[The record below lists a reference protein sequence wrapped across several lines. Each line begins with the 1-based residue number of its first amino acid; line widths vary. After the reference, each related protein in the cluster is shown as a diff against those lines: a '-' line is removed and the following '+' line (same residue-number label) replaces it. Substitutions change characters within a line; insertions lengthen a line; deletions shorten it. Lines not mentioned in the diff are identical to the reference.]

1 MRISGE
7 TNNLDLYSDARFL
20 CGILLTDTTTYPLAD
35 FVRNANFGL
44 DKVNALAMK
53 ADGKWK
59 FIDNNSAT
67 GMIDTSVALESG
79 TPTYAIPITWL
90 KMGRVRAKDAQGN
103 FNTLTPVDRR
113 QLSDSKLNDS
123 TGGNPKYYVQ
133 EGTVVRLLPTPNYDS
148 TGGLEVQQQ
157 MGSTYFAYNATTT
170 VPGFDSRFHRLISLY
185 SAEDYCEANELDRKV
200 QKIQTKLLVMEQEFM
215 IAIRTRDNDQKIS
228 LIPKRE
234 DYGENSLSSNSNF
247 GGGQNGF

>member
-1 MRISGE
+1 MQISGE

-185 SAEDYCEANELDRKV
+185 GAKDYCVVNSLNERSSF
-200 QKIQTKLLVMEQEFM
+200 INAELLIMEQEFM
-215 IAIRTRDNDQKIS
+215 VAISSRDSDQKAT
-228 LIPKRE
+228 LIGKRE
-234 DYGENSLSSNSNF
+234 DF
-247 GGGQNGF
+247 GQRGLIS

>member
-185 SAEDYCEANELDRKV
+185 GAKDYCVVNSLNERSSF
-200 QKIQTKLLVMEQEFM
+200 INAELLIMEQEFM
-215 IAIRTRDNDQKIS
+215 VAISSRDSDQKAT
-228 LIPKRE
+228 LIGKRE
-234 DYGENSLSSNSNF
+234 DF
-247 GGGQNGF
+247 GQRGLIS

>member
-1 MRISGE
+1 MQISGE

-20 CGILLTDTTTYPLAD
+20 CGIGLTDTTTYPLAD

-157 MGSTYFAYNATTT
+157 MGSTYFAYDATTT

-185 SAEDYCEANELDRKV
+185 GAKDYCVVNSLNERSSF
-200 QKIQTKLLVMEQEFM
+200 INAELLIMEQEFM
-215 IAIRTRDNDQKIS
+215 VAISSRDSDQKAT
-228 LIPKRE
+228 LIGKRE
-234 DYGENSLSSNSNF
+234 DF
-247 GGGQNGF
+247 GQRGLIS

>member
-1 MRISGE
+1 MVQVSGE

-185 SAEDYCEANELDRKV
+185 GAKDYCVVNSLNERSSF
-200 QKIQTKLLVMEQEFM
+200 INAELLIMEQEFM
-215 IAIRTRDNDQKIS
+215 VAISSRDSDQKAT
-228 LIPKRE
+228 LIGKRE
-234 DYGENSLSSNSNF
+234 DF
-247 GGGQNGF
+247 GQRGLIS

>member
-1 MRISGE
+1 MQISGE

-185 SAEDYCEANELDRKV
+185 GAKDYCVVNSLNERSSF
-200 QKIQTKLLVMEQEFM
+200 INAELLIMEQEFM
-215 IAIRTRDNDQKIS
+215 VAISSRDSDQKAT
-228 LIPKRE
+228 LTVKKE
-234 DYGENSLSSNSNF
+234 DYGQNS
-247 GGGQNGF
+247 

>member
-1 MRISGE
+1 MQISGE

-59 FIDNNSAT
+59 FIDNNSAS
-67 GMIDTSVALESG
+67 GMIDTSVALVSG
-79 TPTYAIPITWL
+79 TITYSIPITWL
-90 KMGRVRAKDAQGN
+90 KMGRVRAKDSAGN
-103 FNTLTPVDRR
+103 FHTLIPADRR
-113 QLSDSKLNDS
+113 QLSDSQLNNS
-123 TGGNPKYYVQ
+123 GGNPKYYIQ
-133 EGTVVRLLPTPNYDS
+133 EGIVVRLIPTPDYAS

-157 MGSTYFAYNATTT
+157 MGSTYFAYDATTT

-185 SAEDYCEANELDRKV
+185 GAKDYCVVNSLNERSSFINAELV
-200 QKIQTKLLVMEQEFM
+200 VMEQEFM
-215 IAIRTRDNDQKIS
+215 VAISERDTDQKIS
-228 LIPKRE
+228 LKPHRE
-234 DYGENSLSSNSNF
+234 DYGQNSL
-247 GGGQNGF
+247 

>member
-1 MRISGE
+1 MQISGE

-53 ADGKWK
+53 SDGKWK
-59 FIDNNSAT
+59 FTDNNNST
-67 GMIDTSVALESG
+67 DLIDTTTALVSG
-79 TPTYAIPITWL
+79 TQTYSIPITWL
-90 KMGRVRAKDAQGN
+90 KMGVVRCKDSNGD
-103 FNTLTPVDRR
+103 FKTLIPVDRR
-113 QLSDSKLNDS
+113 QLSDSKLNDT
-123 TGGNPKYYVQ
+123 TGGNPRYYVNDGN
-133 EGTVVRLLPTPNYDS
+133 EIYLFPKPNYS
-148 TGGLEVQQQ
+148 VAGGLEVQQQ

-185 SAEDYCEANELDRKV
+185 SAEDYCEANELDKKV

-234 DYGENSLSSNSNF
+234 DYGQNRLSSNSNF

>member
-1 MRISGE
+1 MQVSSE

-185 SAEDYCEANELDRKV
+185 GAKDYCVVNSLNERSSF
-200 QKIQTKLLVMEQEFM
+200 INAELLIMEQEFM
-215 IAIRTRDNDQKIS
+215 VAISSRDSDQKAT
-228 LIPKRE
+228 LIGKRE
-234 DYGENSLSSNSNF
+234 DF
-247 GGGQNGF
+247 GQRGLIS

>member
-1 MRISGE
+1 MQISGE

-185 SAEDYCEANELDRKV
+185 GAKDYCVVNSLNERSSFINAELV
-200 QKIQTKLLVMEQEFM
+200 VMEQEFM
-215 IAIRTRDNDQKIS
+215 VAISERDTDQKIS
-228 LIPKRE
+228 LKPHRE
-234 DYGENSLSSNSNF
+234 DYGQNSL
-247 GGGQNGF
+247 

>member
-1 MRISGE
+1 MQVSSE

-185 SAEDYCEANELDRKV
+185 GAKDYCVVNSLNERSSF
-200 QKIQTKLLVMEQEFM
+200 INAELLIMEQEFM
-215 IAIRTRDNDQKIS
+215 VAISSRDSDQKAT
-228 LIPKRE
+228 LTVKKE
-234 DYGENSLSSNSNF
+234 DYGQNS
-247 GGGQNGF
+247 

>member
-1 MRISGE
+1 MQISGE

-20 CGILLTDTTTYPLAD
+20 CGIGLTDTTTYPLAD

-185 SAEDYCEANELDRKV
+185 GAKDYCVVNSLNERSSF
-200 QKIQTKLLVMEQEFM
+200 INAELLIMEQEFM
-215 IAIRTRDNDQKIS
+215 VAISSRDSDQKAT
-228 LIPKRE
+228 LTVKKE
-234 DYGENSLSSNSNF
+234 DYGQNS
-247 GGGQNGF
+247 

>member
-1 MRISGE
+1 MQISGE

-20 CGILLTDTTTYPLAD
+20 CGIGLTDTTTYPLAD

-53 ADGKWK
+53 SDGKWK

-185 SAEDYCEANELDRKV
+185 GAKDYCVVNSLNERSSF
-200 QKIQTKLLVMEQEFM
+200 INAELLIMEQEFM
-215 IAIRTRDNDQKIS
+215 VAISSRDSDQKAT
-228 LIPKRE
+228 LIGKRE
-234 DYGENSLSSNSNF
+234 DF
-247 GGGQNGF
+247 GQRGLIS